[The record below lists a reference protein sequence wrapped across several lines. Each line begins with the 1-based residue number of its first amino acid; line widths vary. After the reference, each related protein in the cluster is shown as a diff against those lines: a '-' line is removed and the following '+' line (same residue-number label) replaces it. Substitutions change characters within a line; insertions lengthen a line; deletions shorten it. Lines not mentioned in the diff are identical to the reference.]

1 MDRTTITYVE
11 YKIDTDLP
19 ARAVREIAKR
29 HDIWDYLA
37 VVAEE
42 PPRILENS
50 KGVTVIFGPFEKCQ
64 KCVEDFLVDFE
75 KTTATLDKIVE
86 DIEKEV
92 RRLEAL
98 NSDLHLLQS
107 EQEDDNKN
115 QNALAA
121 CGIEVIS

>member
-1 MDRTTITYVE
+1 MERTKIVYIE
-11 YKIDTDLP
+11 YNIRTDLP
-19 ARAVREIAKR
+19 VKAVREIVKR
-29 HDIWDYLA
+29 HTHNIEDSLA
-37 VVAEE
+37 TSAEE

-50 KGVTVIFGPFEKCQ
+50 KGVTVIFGPFKDYDTYA
-64 KCVEDFLVDFE
+64 VPLDFE
-75 KTTATLDKIVE
+75 KITQTLDKIVE

-107 EQEDDNKN
+107 KQEESSKS